1 MLITYKLL
9 SFTRKRI
16 KYIQNDI
23 ITMST
28 ISYWDVLKVESKT
41 FVIVFIVLTN
51 PMDTIIV
58 FLAK

>member
-1 MLITYKLL
+1 MFITYKLL